1 MLRRTLRYA
10 LGCATCLWLMPP
22 GSCHSAAP
30 ALVTLQPPSSALV
43 GSLTRDPAASPTPGD
58 AEMLRL
64 LRRRVKYV
72 FVLFQENR
80 SFDSHFGT
88 FPGADGLYSQPAA
101 RTPGFRQRM
110 VDTDGSVTS
119 ISPFLITPTLLD
131 PSGAPVPLYPADTDS
146 TDHTHDG
153 INNSLDLDS
162 GTMLARNDRYA
173 LDEEG
178 LTTQDGRIV
187 SLATGLPAAK
197 PPSEKQKQRAELV
210 MAHLDC
216 DTTPFLWRFADRF
229 VLFDNFYQTIIGP
242 SSPNAVA
249 MIAGQAGETQWALH
263 PFLAGLPMLDDPP
276 PYAGSLRDGAS
287 LKPPFG
293 THGASA
299 AAPGP
304 NHTYATLPL
313 SFMGRDIAQTIK
325 ADQNPEFD
333 LLDVQD
339 DIRTIASARVRPTGW
354 GWYQEGY
361 DHEPTDPDGAASHAT
376 YITHHNGPQYFGYI
390 GDNTRLA
397 SNLHGLADFYADVA
411 AHRLPAKGGV
421 FYVRGGYGNNDGL
434 VPVDPSPAVR
444 AAFAGSDDHP
454 GYSDTQIA
462 ESLLADEVDAIAA
475 SPYWAESAIIIA
487 YDETDGLYD
496 HRSPHIRERDR
507 YGNPLAAGPRIPA
520 IVISPFA
527 RAHVVSHEYAEHSS
541 VIKFI
546 DALFGLTPLSELPDE
561 RKGRAAGL
569 REFGQPDLGPAD
581 GRDSEAGS
589 LFSAFDPARLQ
600 GSAPPLP
607 ASYAM
612 IPDSEIRQ
620 LPHDDGQGCRALE
633 IVPTD
638 YVNGK
643 LIDPPPAD
651 FNPRPGTSPGIPS
664 YGHWTP

>member
-1 MLRRTLRYA
+1 MRRRLSRLSLVLLAPACLAPGPGYA
-10 LGCATCLWLMPP
+10 
-22 GSCHSAAP
+22 AAP
-30 ALVTLQPPSSALV
+30 SLLTLQPPSSAV
-43 GSLTRDPAASPTPGD
+43 VSGYARAPETGPQPTPAA
-58 AEMLRL
+58 MLAL
-64 LRRRVKYV
+64 LRKRVKYV

-80 SFDSHFGT
+80 SFDNHFGT
-88 FPGADGLYSQPAA
+88 FPGADGLFTRPPSQ
-101 RTPGFRQRM
+101 TPGFRQPL
-110 VDTDGSVTS
+110 VDTDGSVQT
-119 ISPFLITPTLLD
+119 ITPFLITPSLQD

-146 TDHTHDG
+146 TDHSHEG
-153 INNSLDLDS
+153 INNSLDLDPA
-162 GTMLARNDRYA
+162 TMQARNDRYA

-178 LTTQDGRIV
+178 LTTQSGRIV

-197 PPSEKQKQRAELV
+197 PPSQKQKQRGELV

-216 DTTPFLWRFADRF
+216 DTTPFLWQFADHF

-242 SSPNAVA
+242 SSPNALA

-263 PFLAGLPMLDDPP
+263 PYLAGVPMLDDPA
-276 PYAGSLRDGAS
+276 PYAGSLRDAANA
-287 LKPPFG
+287 KPPFG
-293 THGASA
+293 TRGTSA
-299 AAPGP
+299 ASPGP
-304 NHTYATLPL
+304 NQTYATLPL

-325 ADQNPEFD
+325 ADQNPQFD

-339 DIRTIASARVRPTGW
+339 DIRTIAGDGIKPTGW

-361 DHEPTDPDGAASHAT
+361 DHEPTDRNAAASHAT
-376 YITHHNGPQYFGYI
+376 YIAHHNGPQYFGYI
-390 GDNTRLA
+390 GDNTRLSA
-397 SNLHGLADFYADVA
+397 NLHGLDDFYRDVA
-411 AHRLPAKGGV
+411 ARRLPKDGGV

-434 VPVDPSPAVR
+434 VPVDPTPAVR
-444 AAFAGSDDHP
+444 SAFAGSDDHP

-462 ESLLADEVDAIAA
+462 ESLVADEVNAIAA
-475 SPYWAESAIIIA
+475 SPYWNDSAIFIV

-507 YGNPLAAGPRIPA
+507 DGNPLAAGPRIPA

-541 VIKFI
+541 VIKFV
-546 DALFGLTPLSELPDE
+546 DALFGLTPLAMLPDE

-581 GRDSEAGS
+581 GPDSEAGS
-589 LFSAFDPARLQ
+589 LYSAFDPARLQ
-600 GSAPPLP
+600 GRLPPLP

-612 IPDSEIRQ
+612 VPEQDIRH
-620 LPHDDGQGCRALE
+620 LPHLDGQGCHALG
-633 IVPTD
+633 ITPTD
-638 YVNGK
+638 YVQGK

-664 YGHWTP
+664 YGNWTP